1 MPTICAQCGL
11 RALLGGEPA
20 PTFDE
25 SSEAHQA
32 RVHPA
37 SDTNDYQYRQLIAAV
52 WTLDES
58 GWLNIEWGLMEQG
71 FRRDV
76 TPEAAKPFIVLRQFL
91 SNGRQRREAALAR
104 KAAAFVAAAQ
114 AAAFGTTERTA
125 AAAPRATPAI
135 KPRTAPW
142 LRNAAKQLMEA
153 GEYIKNGGDL
163 RIRTASAMR
172 EVRIDHFDI
181 RAAIASLERQL
192 IEQRGELRGQRDEI
206 RHLREHVEQ
215 RNEHGKI

>member
-1 MPTICAQCGL
+1 MPTICTQCGL
-11 RALLGGEPA
+11 RALLAGEPA

-37 SDTNDYQYRQLIAAV
+37 SDTNDYQYRQLITAV

-76 TPEAAKPFIVLRQFL
+76 TPEAAKRFIVLRQFL

-114 AAAFGTTERTA
+114 AAAFVTA
-125 AAAPRATPAI
+125 A
-135 KPRTAPW
+135 RTAPW
-142 LRNAAKQLMEA
+142 LRDAAKQLMEA
-153 GEYIKNGGDL
+153 GEYIKNGGDA
-163 RIRTASAMR
+163 RMRTANA
-172 EVRIDHFDI
+172 VRDVRTDHFDM

-192 IEQRGELRGQRDEI
+192 TEQRGEI
-206 RHLREHVEQ
+206 HNLREHVRQ
-215 RNEHGKI
+215 RNEHGQP

>member
-1 MPTICAQCGL
+1 MPTICTQCGL
-11 RALLGGEPA
+11 RALLAGEPA

-25 SSEAHQA
+25 SPEAHQA

-37 SDTNDYQYRQLIAAV
+37 SDTNDYHYRQLIAAV

-76 TPEAAKPFIVLRQFL
+76 TPDAAKPFIVLRQFL

-114 AAAFGTTERTA
+114 AAAFVTAARTA
-125 AAAPRATPAI
+125 SAAPRATPALEA
-135 KPRTAPW
+135 RTAPW
-142 LRNAAKQLMEA
+142 LRDAAKQLIAA
-153 GEYIKNGGDL
+153 GEYIKNGDYT
-163 RIRTASAMR
+163 RMRTTANAMR
-172 EVRIDHFDI
+172 EVRIDSSDM
-181 RAAIASLERQL
+181 RAAIARLERQVT
-192 IEQRGELRGQRDEI
+192 EQRSEI
-206 RHLREHVEQ
+206 HNLREHVEQ
-215 RNEHGKI
+215 RNEHREP